1 LQVSSAGPL
10 APPIDGRQ
18 WPPELDY
25 PASTCAVARREYGKV
40 SESMTERQAT
50 RLNNLE
56 RQHRGLDAALEAL
69 TRRAYLTPVEQETA
83 RELKKRKLNAKDRI
97 AALKRMLG
105 D

>member
-1 LQVSSAGPL
+1 
-10 APPIDGRQ
+10 
-18 WPPELDY
+18 
-25 PASTCAVARREYGKV
+25 
-40 SESMTERQAT
+40 MTERQAT
-50 RLNNLE
+50 RLNDLE

-69 TRRAYLTPVEQETA
+69 KRRAYLTPVEQETA